1 MKSKKPYSR
10 VERVNK
16 QILDILSDILSKN
29 IDLSFLGFA
38 TFVKV
43 DVSPDLKTANVFFSV
58 LNPKFSEKELTIEFN
73 KKRKAFK
80 KFMGP
85 QLQLRSI
92 PDLRFYLDN
101 SLEYGEKIERLIKK
115 SNFKSEK
122 HDS

>member
-29 IDLSFLGFA
+29 IDLTFLGFV

-43 DVSPDLKTANVFFSV
+43 DVSPDLKNANVFFSV
-58 LNPKFSEKELTIEFN
+58 LNPKFSEKELIIEFN

-115 SNFKSEK
+115 SNFKSK
-122 HDS
+122 MHDS

>member
-29 IDLSFLGFA
+29 IDLSFLGFV

-58 LNPKFSEKELTIEFN
+58 LNPKYSEKELTIEFN

-92 PDLRFYLDN
+92 PDLCFYLDN

>member
-16 QILDILSDILSKN
+16 QILDILSDVLSKN
-29 IDLSFLGFA
+29 IDLSYLGFV
-38 TFVKV
+38 TFIKV
-43 DVSPDLKTANVFFSV
+43 DVAPDLKTANVFFSV
-58 LNPKFSEKELTIEFN
+58 LNPKRPEKEVILEFN

-85 QLQLRSI
+85 QLQLRNI

-101 SLEYGEKIERLIKK
+101 SFEHGEKIERLLKDSI
-115 SNFKSEK
+115 SKSEK

>member
-29 IDLSFLGFA
+29 IDLSFLGFV

-58 LNPKFSEKELTIEFN
+58 LNPKISEKELILEFN

-80 KFMGP
+80 KFMAP

-101 SLEYGEKIERLIKK
+101 SLEYGEKIERLLKK
-115 SNFKSEK
+115 SNFKIEK

>member
-29 IDLSFLGFA
+29 IDLSFLGFV

-58 LNPKFSEKELTIEFN
+58 LNPKKSEKELILEFN

-101 SLEYGEKIERLIKK
+101 SMEYGEKIERLIKR
-115 SNFKSEK
+115 SNFDSEK

>member
-1 MKSKKPYSR
+1 MKSKKPYNR

-29 IDLSFLGFA
+29 VDLSYLGFV
-38 TFVKV
+38 TFIKV
-43 DVSPDLKTANVFFSV
+43 DVAPDLKTANVFFSV
-58 LNPKFSEKELTIEFN
+58 LNPKRPEKEVILELN

-85 QLQLRSI
+85 QLQLRNI

-101 SLEYGEKIERLIKK
+101 SFEHGEKIERLLKDSI
-115 SNFKSEK
+115 SKSEK

>member
-29 IDLSFLGFA
+29 IDLTFLGFV

-43 DVSPDLKTANVFFSV
+43 DVSPDLKNANVFFSV
-58 LNPKFSEKELTIEFN
+58 LNPKFSEKELIIEFN

>member
-1 MKSKKPYSR
+1 M
-10 VERVNK
+10 
-16 QILDILSDILSKN
+16 
-29 IDLSFLGFA
+29 
-38 TFVKV
+38 
-43 DVSPDLKTANVFFSV
+43 
-58 LNPKFSEKELTIEFN
+58 NPKISEKELIIEFN

-115 SNFKSEK
+115 SNLKSEK

>member
-29 IDLSFLGFA
+29 IDLSFLGFV

-58 LNPKFSEKELTIEFN
+58 LNPKFSEKDLTIEFN

>member
-10 VERVNK
+10 VDRVNK
-16 QILDILSDILSKN
+16 EILDILSDILSKN
-29 IDLSFLGFA
+29 VNLSHLGFV

-43 DVSPDLKTANVFFSV
+43 DVSPDFKNANVFFSV
-58 LNPKFSEKELTIEFN
+58 LNSKVTEEELVMEIN

-92 PDLRFYLDN
+92 PDLCFFLDN
-101 SLEYGEKIERLIKK
+101 SLEHGEKIVQLLKASNLK
-115 SNFKSEK
+115 S
-122 HDS
+122 

>member
-29 IDLSFLGFA
+29 IDLSFLGFV

-58 LNPKFSEKELTIEFN
+58 LNPKISEKELIIEFN

-80 KFMGP
+80 KFMVP

>member
-1 MKSKKPYSR
+1 LKSKKPYSR

-29 IDLSFLGFA
+29 VDLSYLGFV
-38 TFVKV
+38 TFIKV
-43 DVSPDLKTANVFFSV
+43 DVAPDFKTANVFFSV
-58 LNPKFSEKELTIEFN
+58 LNPKRPEKEVILEFN

-85 QLQLRSI
+85 QLQLRNI

-101 SLEYGEKIERLIKK
+101 SFEHGEKIERLLKDSI
-115 SNFKSEK
+115 SKSEK

>member
-29 IDLSFLGFA
+29 IDLSYLGFV
-38 TFVKV
+38 TFIKV
-43 DVSPDLKTANVFFSV
+43 DVAPDLKTANVFFSV
-58 LNPKFSEKELTIEFN
+58 LNPKRPEKEVILEFN

-85 QLQLRSI
+85 QLQLRNI

-101 SLEYGEKIERLIKK
+101 SFEHGEKIERLLKDSI
-115 SNFKSEK
+115 SKSEK

>member
-16 QILDILSDILSKN
+16 QVLDILSDILSKN
-29 IDLSFLGFA
+29 VDLSYLGFV
-38 TFVKV
+38 TFIKV
-43 DVSPDLKTANVFFSV
+43 DVAPDLKTANVFFSV
-58 LNPKFSEKELTIEFN
+58 LNPKRPEKEVILEFN

-85 QLQLRSI
+85 QLQLRNI

-101 SLEYGEKIERLIKK
+101 SFEHGEKIERLLKDSI
-115 SNFKSEK
+115 SKSEK

>member
-29 IDLSFLGFA
+29 IDLSFLGFV

-101 SLEYGEKIERLIKK
+101 SLEYGEKIEHLIKK
-115 SNFKSEK
+115 LNFKSEK

>member
-16 QILDILSDILSKN
+16 QVLDILSDILSKN
-29 IDLSFLGFA
+29 IDLSFLGFV

-58 LNPKFSEKELTIEFN
+58 LNPKKSEKELILEFN

-85 QLQLRSI
+85 QLQLRNI
-92 PDLRFYLDN
+92 PDIRFYLDN
-101 SLEYGEKIERLIKK
+101 SLEYGEKIERLLKK
-115 SNFKSEK
+115 SNFKIEK

>member
-29 IDLSFLGFA
+29 IDLSFLGFV

-58 LNPKFSEKELTIEFN
+58 LNPKYSEKELTIEFN

>member
-29 IDLSFLGFA
+29 IDLSFLGFV

>member
-29 IDLSFLGFA
+29 IDLSFLGFV

-58 LNPKFSEKELTIEFN
+58 LNPKISEKKLILELN

-115 SNFKSEK
+115 SNFKSK
-122 HDS
+122 KYDS

>member
-16 QILDILSDILSKN
+16 QILDILSDVLSKN
-29 IDLSFLGFA
+29 IDLSYLGFV
-38 TFVKV
+38 TFIKV
-43 DVSPDLKTANVFFSV
+43 DVAPDLKTANVFFSV
-58 LNPKFSEKELTIEFN
+58 LNPKRPEKEVILEFN

-85 QLQLRSI
+85 QLQLRNI

-101 SLEYGEKIERLIKK
+101 SFEHGEKIERLLRDSI
-115 SNFKSEK
+115 SKSEK

>member
-29 IDLSFLGFA
+29 IELSFLGFV

-43 DVSPDLKTANVFFSV
+43 DVSPDLQTANVFFSV
-58 LNPKFSEKELTIEFN
+58 LNPKISEKELILELN

>member
-29 IDLSFLGFA
+29 IDLSFLGFV

-43 DVSPDLKTANVFFSV
+43 DVSPDLQNANIFFSV
-58 LNPKFSEKELTIEFN
+58 LNPKFSEKELILELN

-115 SNFKSEK
+115 SNFNSEK

>member
-29 IDLSFLGFA
+29 IDLSFLGFV

-43 DVSPDLKTANVFFSV
+43 DVSPDLKNANVFFSV
-58 LNPKFSEKELTIEFN
+58 LNPKFSEKELILEFN